1 MSAPGGQGK
10 ALVRCGTTNEGPPS
24 TSRDAF
30 GHLPVVVPHAWVGRP
45 FDRALALLL
54 NSFAVGTHCLLLTA
68 CYLLRATYCG
78 LLTAGYLLRA
88 TYCGLRNSDFSLLT
102 TCSTN
107 LGSASMQTSKPGVAS
122 LLIRNV
128 GRGGWACLSLSLG
141 SARHGRSPGGAE
153 RHPAPNVL
161 APGAMDGEQ
170 LRA

>member
-68 CYLLRATYCG
+68 CYLLWATYCV
-78 LLTAGYLLRA
+78 LLTACYLLRA
-88 TYCGLRNSDFSLLT
+88 T
-102 TCSTN
+102 
-107 LGSASMQTSKPGVAS
+107 
-122 LLIRNV
+122 
-128 GRGGWACLSLSLG
+128 
-141 SARHGRSPGGAE
+141 
-153 RHPAPNVL
+153 
-161 APGAMDGEQ
+161 
-170 LRA
+170 